1 MSYDQ
6 GLKTYLT
13 KDPEIDPTAY
23 IAPESVL
30 IGDVR
35 IGPQVSIWPQ
45 CVLRGDIN
53 YIKIGECSNVQ
64 DGSVIHIAENIP
76 VIIGQYVT
84 IGHLAMLHACSIDNE
99 CLIGMHSTILDGA
112 VVGHNSIIGAH
123 TLIKQGMIVP
133 PGSMVLGVPGKIVR
147 SLSEEEQKKLPQWA
161 ENYLEIAA
169 AYRAR
174 SE

>member
-1 MSYDQ
+1 MKSSQ
-6 GLKTYLT
+6 KYLT
-13 KDPEIDPTAY
+13 KNPAIDPTAY

-35 IGPQVSIWPQ
+35 IGPRVSIWPQ

-53 YIKIGECSNVQ
+53 YIEIGECSNVQ
-64 DGSVIHIAENIP
+64 DGTVIHMAENIP
-76 VIIGQYVT
+76 VIIGRYVT
-84 IGHLAMLHACSIDNE
+84 IGHLAMLHACTVENE

-123 TLIKQGMIVP
+123 TLVTQGMLIP

-147 SLSEEEQKKLPQWA
+147 SLSEEEQAKLPQWA
-161 ENYLEIAA
+161 ENYLEISA
-169 AYRAR
+169 AYCSGSA
-174 SE
+174 

>member
-1 MSYDQ
+1 MSLDQ
-6 GLKTYLT
+6 CLNNHLT
-13 KDPEIDPTAY
+13 KDPKIDPTAY

-53 YIKIGECSNVQ
+53 YIEIEECSNVQ
-64 DGSVIHIAENIP
+64 DGTVIHMAEKIP
-76 VIIGQYVT
+76 VIIGRYVT
-84 IGHLAMLHACSIDNE
+84 IGHLAMLHACTIDEE

-112 VVGHNSIIGAH
+112 IIGHNSIIGAH
-123 TLIKQGMIVP
+123 TLVKQGMVVP
-133 PGSMVLGVPGKIVR
+133 PGSMVLGVPGKVVR

-169 AYRAR
+169 AYKI
-174 SE
+174 SSK

>member
-1 MSYDQ
+1 MSYEES
-6 GLKTYLT
+6 LKKYLT
-13 KDPEIDPTAY
+13 KDPAIAPTAY

-35 IGPQVSIWPQ
+35 IGPRVSIWPQ

-53 YIKIGECSNVQ
+53 YIEIGECSNVQ
-64 DGSVIHIAENIP
+64 DGTVIHMAENIP
-76 VIIGQYVT
+76 VIIGRYVT
-84 IGHLAMLHACSIDNE
+84 IGHLAMLHACTVENE

-123 TLIKQGMIVP
+123 TLVTQGMLIP

-147 SLSEEEQKKLPQWA
+147 SLSEEEQENLPQWA
-161 ENYLEIAA
+161 ENYLEISA
-169 AYRAR
+169 AYCSR